1 MLLSGL
7 ALDIGT
13 ADTGPFPIDKKEKR
27 DICASLRAA
36 TFSHSWLLDPQVI
49 LLIVGRERELQ
60 ETREPKDRRQPERDF
75 LMDRVTSRDRQR
87 EIFQWIEDIE
97 EEEERRRREDV
108 RDFYK

>member
-49 LLIVGRERELQ
+49 LLMVGRERELQ
-60 ETREPKDRRQPERDF
+60 ETREPKEKDRRQRAF
-75 LMDRVTSRDRQR
+75 
-87 EIFQWIEDIE
+87 F
-97 EEEERRRREDV
+97 
-108 RDFYK
+108 